1 MITQNKI
8 IIKKASIIL
17 LLSIALI
24 GSVFS
29 ATPVNLCTING
40 TVTDS
45 ITGEGLPF
53 ASVQIF
59 SQSISKVSKGS

>member
-1 MITQNKI
+1 MTIQNKI
-8 IIKKASIIL
+8 IIKKVSVL
-17 LLSIALI
+17 LFLVFALI
-24 GSVFS
+24 GNVFS
-29 ATPVNLCTING
+29 ATPVNSCTING